1 MGKRIIVQAR
11 GHGSLSYRVRKQ
23 AYKYRIKY
31 PRELEGEGTVV
42 NLINS
47 TCHTCPI
54 ARVKYSGGIF
64 YMPAFKGMTEGQK
77 IQFGNNKEVKEGN
90 ILQLKDIP
98 IKTQI
103 YNIESRNKDGGVF
116 VRTGGTS
123 ATVNRTGKSVF
134 VLMPSKQEKQFSPEC
149 RATIGVVAGAGRLD
163 KPFVKAGNRFY
174 NRKSRNKLWPR
185 TSAVKMNVIDHPFGS
200 GRGKN
205 FKSKIA
211 KRNVPPGA
219 KVGLLSPRR
228 TGRKKK

>member
-31 PRELEGEGTVV
+31 PRDFESEGTVIK
-42 NLINS
+42 LINS

-54 ARVKYSGGIF
+54 AKIKYQQGTF
-64 YMPAFKGMTEGQK
+64 YMPAFKGMVEGQK
-77 IQFGNNKEVKEGN
+77 IQSDKELKEGN
-90 ILQLKDIP
+90 ILQLKNIP
-98 IKTQI
+98 IKTPI
-103 YNIESRNKDGGVF
+103 YNIESRPKDGGVF

-123 ATVNRTGKSVF
+123 ATISRIIGKNIF
-134 VLMPSKQEKQFSPEC
+134 VLMPSKQEKQLNPEC
-149 RATIGVVAGAGRLD
+149 RATIGVIAGAGRLD

-228 TGRKKK
+228 TGRKKR